1 MRWVKMARA
10 LLRPII
16 ALVNE
21 ALRLVEKA
29 QKVLMNIRYVL
40 VRADMRLAA
49 EVTLRELNDLIR
61 RLKEGKLCGYAED
74 LGLGSDEVIAA
85 LEDIGCVSMKVVDF
99 DDMINY
105 DTVLGCPRLRR
116 EVTVS
121 SNIKIREWVCISWR
135 EEEEEKL
142 RYEGEPVIIY
152 VDELEGVTS

>member
-1 MRWVKMARA
+1 MARA
-10 LLRPII
+10 LLRPLI

-21 ALRLVEKA
+21 ALRLAEKA

-85 LEDIGCVSMKVVDF
+85 LEDIECVSMKVVDF

-121 SNIKIREWVCISWR
+121 SNTKIREWVCISWR
-135 EEEEEKL
+135 EKEEEKL
-142 RYEGEPVIIY
+142 RYEGEPVIIS
-152 VDELEGVTS
+152 VDELEGMTF